1 MAVRKPVPIARIDSR
16 ILLVRGQKVMLDA
29 DLAELYEVE
38 TRTLNQA
45 VKRNRE
51 RFPAD
56 FMFSLT
62 EQEVSDWRS
71 QIVMSNPGAR
81 MGLRR
86 APFAFTEHGALMAS
100 TVLNSPRAVEMSLY
114 VVRTFMRMREVLA
127 THKEL
132 AVKLAA
138 LEQQTAV
145 LAMKHDVLASNTRA
159 QFRQVMDTLR
169 ELMAAPEPKRRPIGF
184 VHPKEK

>member
-1 MAVRKPVPIARIDSR
+1 MAA
-16 ILLVRGQKVMLDA
+16 
-29 DLAELYEVE
+29 
-38 TRTLNQA
+38 
-45 VKRNRE
+45 
-51 RFPAD
+51 
-56 FMFSLT
+56 
-62 EQEVSDWRS
+62 
-71 QIVMSNPGAR
+71 
-81 MGLRR
+81 
-86 APFAFTEHGALMAS
+86 
-100 TVLNSPRAVEMSLY
+100 TVLNSPRAVETSLY
-114 VVRTFMRMREVLA
+114 VVRTLTRMREVLA

-169 ELMAAPEPKRRPIGF
+169 ELMVAPEPKRRPIGF